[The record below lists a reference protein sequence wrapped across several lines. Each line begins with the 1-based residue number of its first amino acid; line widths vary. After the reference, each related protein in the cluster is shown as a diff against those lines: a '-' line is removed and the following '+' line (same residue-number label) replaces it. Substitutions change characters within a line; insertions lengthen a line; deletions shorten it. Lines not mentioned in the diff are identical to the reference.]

1 MPKKTSVKMEN
12 KNLKA
17 LITAFENLPVARVG
31 ILQAKNQRP
40 DDDDGGNGLTNVELG
55 TLMEFGGSTMPARSF
70 LRMPIAEKL
79 DEFLEDRGAFEKEN
93 IKQVIAEKSLNVW
106 MGKVAATAADTV
118 AEAFKTGGF
127 GQWKPSDMKYKKNKQ
142 TLVEEG
148 FLRDSVGWDIKE

>member
-1 MPKKTSVKMEN
+1 MN
-12 KNLKA
+12 FLK
-17 LITAFENLPVARVG
+17 I
-31 ILQAKNQRP
+31 
-40 DDDDGGNGLTNVELG
+40 VEL
-55 TLMEFGGSTMPARSF
+55 LKR
-70 LRMPIAEKL
+70 
-79 DEFLEDRGAFEKEN
+79 N